1 MSTMLE
7 SLQLERGQSVTE
19 PVPLW
24 IGGKPRPSVNG
35 DIRADTSPSTGD
47 LLADVHYAGAA
58 DIDEAVLAAK
68 VAQPIWARMSITE
81 RAARLIELSRRVL
94 ARASAFG
101 MLDARDSGTP
111 FKSMKAG
118 AEKGANFL
126 NLIAGVAPELHGR
139 TIPLPPVGS
148 TTRHRSPGASSG

>member
-7 SLQLERGQSVTE
+7 SLQLERGQSVAE

-81 RAARLIELSRRVL
+81 PRRPVDRAEP
-94 ARASAFG
+94 ARAG
-101 MLDARDSGTP
+101 PCERVRHVGRPRT
-111 FKSMKAG
+111 
-118 AEKGANFL
+118 AE
-126 NLIAGVAPELHGR
+126 R
-139 TIPLPPVGS
+139 
-148 TTRHRSPGASSG
+148 RSSP

>member
-68 VAQPIWARMSITE
+68 VAQPIWALDVDHGARRPVDRAGPACAGSCE
-81 RAARLIELSRRVL
+81 RVRHVWTPATAERR
-94 ARASAFG
+94 S
-101 MLDARDSGTP
+101 
-111 FKSMKAG
+111 
-118 AEKGANFL
+118 
-126 NLIAGVAPELHGR
+126 
-139 TIPLPPVGS
+139 
-148 TTRHRSPGASSG
+148 SP